1 MNGSQYVV
9 WLVAFLILEPAG
21 VLAHEDDEPGGA
33 VRAVQSACDRAKA
46 REYYDQLQTKRDAER
61 PEIARAKQQ

>member
-9 WLVAFLILEPAG
+9 WLVAFLILGPAG

-33 VRAVQSACDRAKA
+33 VERLKLPATRPRRANTTTNCR
-46 REYYDQLQTKRDAER
+46 R
-61 PEIARAKQQ
+61 